1 MSKPPAPP
9 PPRPK
14 RPLPQMAD
22 IARRAGVAVST
33 VSRALAGS
41 PLVNAATRDR
51 VLAIARSLDYTVNV
65 GAQNLRLRQNNTV
78 AVIVPRDRSTEQ
90 SLTDPFFLSLIGSVA
105 DALTDQG
112 CDMLL
117 SRIDAQALDD
127 AARPYLAGRAM
138 GVIVIGQWHHHAQL
152 NAMAGRGI
160 PFVVWGT
167 CMPGQAYGSVGSD
180 NIEGGRLATEHLLAQ
195 GARHVAFMGDTRM
208 HEMAHRHAGYRI
220 AHEARGLLAP
230 PALLRQVPLIRG
242 AIEADVTA
250 LVDSGEP
257 LDAVF
262 ASSDL
267 AAITVIGALH
277 RHGLRVPQDV
287 AVVGYDDI
295 VTAAHLQPPLT
306 TVHQPVEQG
315 GRLLVQQLLAQVA
328 GTPATPQV
336 LPARLVVR
344 GSTRG

>member
-1 MSKPPAPP
+1 MTAPYR
-9 PPRPK
+9 RPQ

-22 IARRAGVAVST
+22 IARLAGVAVST

-41 PLVNAATRDR
+41 PLVNEATRLR
-51 VLAIARSLDYTVNV
+51 VLEIARSLDYTVNV
-65 GAQNLRLRQNNTV
+65 GARNLRRQQNDTV
-78 AVIVPRDRSTEQ
+78 AVIVPRATSTEQ

-112 CDMLL
+112 RDMLL
-117 SRIDAQALDD
+117 SRIDAQQLQ
-127 AARPYLAGRAM
+127 AAAQPYLTGRAM
-138 GVIVIGQWHHHAQL
+138 GVIVIGQWNHHDQL
-152 NAMAGRGI
+152 NALALRGV

-167 CMPGQAYGSVGSD
+167 CMPGQAYATVGSD
-180 NIEGGRLATEHLLAQ
+180 NVEGGRIATAHLLDR
-195 GARHVAFMGDTRM
+195 GARHIAFVGDTTM
-208 HEMAHRHAGYRI
+208 HEMAHRHDGWRL
-220 AHEARGLLAP
+220 AHEARGLQP
-230 PALLRQVPLIRG
+230 EPALLRSVPLMRS
-242 AIEADVTA
+242 AITADIDA
-250 LVDSGEP
+250 LLASGQP

-306 TVHQPVEQG
+306 TVHQPVDEG
-315 GRLLVQQLLAQVA
+315 GRRLVQQLLDQVA
-328 GTPATPQV
+328 GRRPPPVV
-336 LPARLVVR
+336 LPAQLVVR
-344 GSTRG
+344 GSSGPVAG